1 MWITSWGKKQIDVTE
16 RELRKLVITE
26 TATSGQPPRVIIVGH
41 SVGAYILLEILRRHR
56 ERLLGNPKDDAADG
70 MRIEGGIYLF
80 PTVTHIAKSKSGRK
94 FSVGYTL
101 HFNVLLADRDPRE
114 IVVQTAL

>member
-1 MWITSWGKKQIDVTE
+1 M
-16 RELRKLVITE
+16 TE

-70 MRIEGGIYLF
+70 MRIEGGICLF

-94 FSVGYTL
+94 FSVGP
-101 HFNVLLADRDPRE
+101 HFNILLADRDPRE
-114 IVVQTAL
+114 IIVQTAL